1 MYFSDR
7 IFNESV
13 LEKLLYLLGIMVV
26 LYCCINT
33 GFSYLI
39 LIMGYVIVVVVVV
52 VKKHLSVSS
61 VGFSYCL
68 FLMLTGLRLDTKF
81 MTIISIVFSLVYPIY
96 DRKNLKY
103 FVVVF
108 ILYLGFVFIDMGY
121 LNFKAN
127 TIKELGVK
135 EKQFEMIKEHWTE
148 DSFYKQALENT
159 DISSFKLTKQ

>member
-13 LEKLLYLLGIMVV
+13 LKKLLYLLGFMVV
-26 LYCCINT
+26 VYCCINT

-39 LIMGYVIVVVVVV
+39 LIMGYVIVT
-52 VKKHLSVSS
+52 VKKRLSVSS

-68 FLMLTGLRLDTKF
+68 FLLITGLNLDTKF
-81 MTIISIVFSLVYPIY
+81 MTIIAVIFSLVYPLY

-108 ILYLGFVFIDMGY
+108 ILYIGFVFIDMGY

-127 TIKELGVK
+127 TIKELDVK

-159 DISSFKLTKQ
+159 DISTFKLIKQ

>member
-13 LEKLLYLLGIMVV
+13 LKKLLYLLGFMVV
-26 LYCCINT
+26 VYCCINT

-39 LIMGYVIVVVVVV
+39 LIMGYVIVV

-68 FLMLTGLRLDTKF
+68 FLMLTGLSLDTRF
-81 MTIISIVFSLVYPIY
+81 MTVIDVIFSLVYPIY

-108 ILYLGFVFIDMGY
+108 ILYIGFIFIDMGY

-127 TIKELGVK
+127 TIKELDVK

-159 DISSFKLTKQ
+159 DISSFKLIKQ

>member
-1 MYFSDR
+1 MYFSDK

-13 LEKLLYLLGIMVV
+13 LKKLLYLLGFMVV
-26 LYCCINT
+26 VYCCINT

-39 LIMGYVIVVVVVV
+39 LIMGYVIVA
-52 VKKHLSVSS
+52 VKKRLNVSS

-68 FLMLTGLRLDTKF
+68 FLMLTGLSLDAKF
-81 MTIISIVFSLVYPIY
+81 MTIIAIIFSLVYPIY

-103 FVVVF
+103 FVVAF
-108 ILYLGFVFIDMGY
+108 ILYIGFAFIDMGY

-135 EKQFEMIKEHWTE
+135 EKQFEMIKEHWTD

>member
-13 LEKLLYLLGIMVV
+13 LEKLLYLLGFMVV
-26 LYCCINT
+26 VYCCINT

-39 LIMGYVIVVVVVV
+39 LIMGYIIVA
-52 VKKHLSVSS
+52 VKKRLSVSS

-68 FLMLTGLRLDTKF
+68 FLMLTGLNFDTKF
-81 MTIISIVFSLVYPIY
+81 MTIIAIIFSLVYPLY

-108 ILYLGFVFIDMGY
+108 ILYIGFAFIDIGY

-127 TIKELGVK
+127 TIKELDVK

-159 DISSFKLTKQ
+159 DISSFKLIKQ